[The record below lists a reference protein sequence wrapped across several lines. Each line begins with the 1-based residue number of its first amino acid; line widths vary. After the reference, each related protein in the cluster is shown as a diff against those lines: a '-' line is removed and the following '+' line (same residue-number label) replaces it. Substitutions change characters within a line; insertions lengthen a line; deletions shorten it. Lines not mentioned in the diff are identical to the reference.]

1 MRFKT
6 MTASFGLAALMLM
19 QSGLALEQLP
29 SFKAPLK
36 KTESAQEYTGALQFD
51 PQQLTFRSGSK
62 KVVIQPDG
70 TICIYSGSRMLG
82 KGMLFISTPFKMY

>member
-1 MRFKT
+1 MTFKKMIT
-6 MTASFGLAALMLM
+6 GFGVAALML

-29 SFKAPLK
+29 TFKAPLK

-70 TICIYSGSRMLG
+70 TICIYSGP
-82 KGMLFISTPFKMY
+82 KGTRRLQHP